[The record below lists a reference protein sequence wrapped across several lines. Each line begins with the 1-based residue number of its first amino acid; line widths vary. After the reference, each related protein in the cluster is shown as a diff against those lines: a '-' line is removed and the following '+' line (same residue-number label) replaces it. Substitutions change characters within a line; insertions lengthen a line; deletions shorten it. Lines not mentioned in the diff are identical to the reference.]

1 VLSQQFV
8 TTLLLTLGAAV
19 ATYLVIAAFIYI
31 GGGRRSRRYRPGRPF
46 EFTSVWFLSSPE
58 HHARAGLTSSP
69 ASVKPGRELATASTP
84 TRRPKETGGAS
95 DAW

>member
-1 VLSQQFV
+1 M
-8 TTLLLTLGAAV
+8 TTLLVVLGAALAV
-19 ATYLVIAAFIYI
+19 YLVIAGLVYV

-58 HHARAGLTSSP
+58 HHARAG
-69 ASVKPGRELATASTP
+69 VVPGRELVAASTP
-84 TRRPKETGGAS
+84 VRRPKETGGAS